1 MSEKTK
7 QNNTPFY
14 SPSAIGRKVRGEEQ
28 TSACLPVDFAELVS
42 QSVENMRYFIGAN
55 QVHIESSV
63 DDKKY
68 FYGDPKLLT
77 IILNNLI
84 SNGIKHR
91 KQNFDD
97 AQVKINVVADDKK
110 AIINVIDNG
119 VGIKSDDTN
128 KIFDLFHRTDKK
140 DLGAGMGLYLV
151 KEIIAKLHGKILVE
165 SAENAGTEFT
175 IEIPNLNAP
184 ANVITNDTN
193 HKKYFQ

>member
-7 QNNTPFY
+7 QNNTPSY
-14 SPSAIGRKVRGEEQ
+14 PPLSGRSVRVEEQ

-84 SNGIKHR
+84 SNGIKH
-91 KQNFDD
+91 
-97 AQVKINVVADDKK
+97 A
-110 AIINVIDNG
+110 
-119 VGIKSDDTN
+119 N
-128 KIFDLFHRTDKK
+128 KTLT
-140 DLGAGMGLYLV
+140 M
-151 KEIIAKLHGKILVE
+151 
-165 SAENAGTEFT
+165 
-175 IEIPNLNAP
+175 
-184 ANVITNDTN
+184 
-193 HKKYFQ
+193 HK